1 MTKKFSTD
9 NVHDVRDK
17 YQVWAGGGE
26 VKQKVGDLGLIEGDS
41 HPGLTQDWIDWGWL
55 GLTQEGPIEL
65 HIALC

>member
-26 VKQKVGDLGLIEGDS
+26 VKQKVGDLGLIEGD
-41 HPGLTQDWIDWGWL
+41 
-55 GLTQEGPIEL
+55 
-65 HIALC
+65 